1 MSNKNEVTLFGYIA
15 YITAPWPVSQVKEL
29 VQRTNTDPQPLV
41 PCKILDKDIVL
52 VTVIGSLAIRADR
65 LLIASLI
72 VTKEKKMHRVHRG

>member
-1 MSNKNEVTLFGYIA
+1 MSNKNEVTLFGHIA